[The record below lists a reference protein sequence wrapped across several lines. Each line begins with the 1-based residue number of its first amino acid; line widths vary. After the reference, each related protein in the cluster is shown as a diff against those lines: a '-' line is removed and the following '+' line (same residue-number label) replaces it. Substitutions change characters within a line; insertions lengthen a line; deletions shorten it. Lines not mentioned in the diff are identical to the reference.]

1 MKKLTLGLAALVAAT
16 CAVGLVGYNRT
27 AHSADHLD
35 SPAAKA
41 EAAADVNDVYSWMDG
56 NNMVLAMTVL
66 PVAAATS
73 KFSDKVQYVFHTTS
87 AAKYGDPETKTDI
100 ICTFDVAQVASCWYG
115 AKGYLKGD
123 ASVATGIS
131 SADSKFKV
139 FAGPRSDPFFF
150 NLDGFKKTVATVKSV
165 AGGLTFNPAK
175 CPAVDPP
182 TSATLVSL
190 LKSDETGAAAGKD
203 FFKSLNGL
211 AIVVSIDK
219 TLVTTGGPIV
229 SVWGSTNR
237 SN

>member
-1 MKKLTLGLAALVAAT
+1 MKKLTLGLAALAAAT
-16 CAVGLVGYNRT
+16 CAVGLVGYNRS

-115 AKGYLKGD
+115 AKGYVKGD

-131 SADSKFKV
+131 STDSKFKV

-150 NLDGFKKTVATVKSV
+150 NLDGFKNTVKTVKAATTLVPN
-165 AGGLTFNPAK
+165 AAK
-175 CPAVDPP
+175 CPNVNADTAAVLQ
-182 TSATLVSL
+182 SQ
-190 LKSDETGAAAGKD
+190 LKSDDTGAAPGKD
-203 FFKSLNGL
+203 FFKALNGL

-219 TLVTTGGPIV
+219 TLVTAGGPIV